1 MLLSPDRRSLI
12 AGAPAALLAMVQAGA
27 PDGAAASAIAA
38 RDVHEVLDAW
48 LAAYAAVDIDRL
60 VSLMAED
67 IYFEDPT
74 FHLKA
79 RNREEMK
86 PIYQPLGTSF
96 RDVRITPFNR
106 IVAPPWGI
114 SQQRLAAT
122 LVRDNGTSHRIDV
135 QGLSMLEVR
144 DRRIQ
149 RWYDYYDVL
158 TFRDQTRPAAA
169 S

>member
-1 MLLSPDRRSLI
+1 MNLELNRRLLL
-12 AGAPAALLAMVQAGA
+12 AGGPIALLTLHQASQTT
-27 PDGAAASAIAA
+27 AATADDA
-38 RDVHEVLDAW
+38 EVNWVMDAF
-48 LAAYAAVDIDRL
+48 LAAYGAADIERM
-60 VSLMAED
+60 VALMAED

-86 PIYQPLGTSF
+86 HIYEPLRTAF
-96 RDVRITPFNR
+96 RNVRITPFNR
-106 IVAPPWGI
+106 IVASPWGI

-122 LVRDNGTSHRIDV
+122 LVQEGQSREIDV
-135 QGLSMLEVR
+135 QGVSMFEIGGG
-144 DRRIQ
+144 RIK

-158 TFRDQTRPAAA
+158 TFRQQMGGKAA